1 MNNAQP
7 IGGPGTVVQ
16 LDEADMHGRRKNH
29 VGRVMRGNRVAPARQ
44 NYGNQTIGPQVFGM
58 AIKYTNA
65 NTKVQMFHVLR
76 RDEALCEQLF
86 CATFDQVQKYGRIN
100 GMFI

>member
-29 VGRVMRGNRVAPARQ
+29 VGRVMHGNCVAPARQ
-44 NYGNQTIGPQVFGM
+44 NTRLDHRFL
-58 AIKYTNA
+58 AWLL
-65 NTKVQMFHVLR
+65 NTQMEIPKFR
-76 RDEALCEQLF
+76 CF
-86 CATFDQVQKYGRIN
+86 TF
-100 GMFI
+100 

>member
-7 IGGPGTVVQ
+7 ISGPGTVVQ

-58 AIKYTNA
+58 AN
-65 NTKVQMFHVLR
+65 
-76 RDEALCEQLF
+76 
-86 CATFDQVQKYGRIN
+86 
-100 GMFI
+100 